1 MVTLNH
7 LSVED
12 PEDGAPLLP
21 EASVPET
28 PTPERHKLR
37 VETKTESKSFFIRR
51 NQNLSLSLV
60 LLVGC
65 YAAILIPAYLPQQKL
80 ADEGHQEPK
89 DLVRTDTWKHLEWTF
104 SCVAL
109 TCFLQAL
116 FNRSA
121 ALLSGPCQPNWAL
134 DHLKPLPCSTGLQDI
149 PVFVQKNPT
158 KSWDHQPPLGLLG
171 SEKHLAQTL
180 DSLPQP
186 GLPPSLDRKRRCI
199 RCVVVGSGGVLHGS
213 HLGSHID
220 QYDIII
226 RLNNAPVLG
235 FERDA
240 GSRTTIRLVYP
251 EAAPHFAHDYRN
263 TSIIALVVF
272 KSLDLDWLTSII
284 TKQPL
289 SLWSR
294 MWFWREVV
302 DDIPLE
308 PVNFRVLNPEIIQ
321 RTGQVLQEYAQKQML
336 PTLGASAVVMAL
348 QLCDQVSLA
357 GFGYDMQQPQ
367 TRLHYYETIR
377 MGAMKA
383 QVVHDVSAEKHFLRD
398 LVAAGAVT
406 DLTGA
411 I

>member
-28 PTPERHKLR
+28 PTSERHKLR

-51 NQNLSLSLV
+51 NQNLTLSLV

-80 ADEGHQEPK
+80 ADEGHREPK
-89 DLVRTDTWKHLEWTF
+89 DL
-104 SCVAL
+104 
-109 TCFLQAL
+109 AL

-121 ALLSGPCQPNWAL
+121 ALLSGPCQPNWAQ
-134 DHLKPLPCSTGLQDI
+134 DHLKPLPCSTGLQGI

-158 KSWDHQPPLGLLG
+158 KSWDQQPPLGLLG

-321 RTGQVLQEYAQKQML
+321 RTGRVLQEYAQKQML

-357 GFGYDMQQPQ
+357 GFGYNMQQPQ